1 MPAYN
6 FQKQFAP
13 LVESGQKRQTIRAI
27 GKRRHARPG
36 ESLQLYTGQRTK
48 ACRKLISPDPEC
60 VSVQAVYMFKI
71 IERRRDSHAYC
82 IWTANWS
89 FGMKFRQLQARTVL
103 KIVRNFSTFLK
114 MPMACRFA
122 DSLSSGESWNI
133 PRSLARTAPACCT

>member
-71 IERRRDSHAYC
+71 IERRRDSHAYQLYLDGELVFWDEVQT
-82 IWTANWS
+82 IASADGFENSTEFFNFFEDAH
-89 FGMKFRQLQARTVL
+89 GMPFRG
-103 KIVRNFSTFLK
+103 FLIK
-114 MPMACRFA
+114 
-122 DSLSSGESWNI
+122 W
-133 PRSLARTAPACCT
+133 

>member
-48 ACRKLISPDPEC
+48 ACRKLISPDPVC
-60 VSVQAVYMFKI
+60 LYAAKI
-71 IERRRDSHAYC
+71 EMTVERGFLESYLDGSLLDAEDMEE
-82 IWTANWS
+82 I
-89 FGMKFRQLQARTVL
+89 ARADGFDDAPHMVGW
-103 KIVRNFSTFLK
+103 
-114 MPMACRFA
+114 FA
-122 DSLSSGESWNI
+122 DTHGLPFEGILIKW
-133 PRSLARTAPACCT
+133 

>member
-48 ACRKLISPDPEC
+48 ACRKLISPDP
-60 VSVQAVYMFKI
+60 VAS
-71 IERRRDSHAYC
+71 
-82 IWTANWS
+82 
-89 FGMKFRQLQARTVL
+89 
-103 KIVRNFSTFLK
+103 
-114 MPMACRFA
+114 MP
-122 DSLSSGESWNI
+122 
-133 PRSLARTAPACCT
+133 PK